1 MCSIKLQLLTYP
13 LYIRQPSNSIKYRIL
28 ERMFVEIDRIALYIL
43 YLMNFHEKVYC

>member
-1 MCSIKLQLLTYP
+1 MCSIKLQLLP

-43 YLMNFHEKVYC
+43 YLMNSHEKVYC